1 MARTKK
7 QDTNVTT
14 TTTIRDF
21 YRKDEVVK
29 AIRWATGMSKSIA
42 EQVYADTCPQ
52 FHNLTMNDYRVY
64 GSRRSVRA

>member
-7 QDTNVTT
+7 QENVTT
-14 TTTIRDF
+14 TISIRDF
-21 YRKDEVVK
+21 YPRHEVVK
-29 AIRWATGMSKSIA
+29 AIRWATGMSKTVA

-64 GSRRSVRA
+64 GSRRSVR

>member
-7 QDTNVTT
+7 QDDVIT

-21 YRKDEVVK
+21 YPRHEVVK
-29 AIRWATGMSKSIA
+29 AIRWATGLPKTAA
-42 EQVYADTCPQ
+42 EQVYVDTCPQ